1 MPPGSIRP
9 SRASIPDRDRF
20 AELVMGA
27 LDALPE
33 WVHRALDNVEVLV
46 DDDPPE
52 GVDPDT
58 LGLYEGI
65 PLTERGSDYTGVL
78 PDRITLFAMPIVG
91 EAGNDEEALKR
102 VIGETV
108 VHEMAHHFGIDDE
121 RLHEI
126 DRY

>member
-1 MPPGSIRP
+1 MSSDRMSSGP
-9 SRASIPDRDRF
+9 AAPDQERF
-20 AELVMGA
+20 IALVAEA

-33 WVHRALDNVEVLV
+33 WVRRTLDNVDVLV
-46 DDDPPE
+46 DDHPPDE
-52 GVDPDT
+52 IDPDT

-65 PLTERGSDYTGVL
+65 PLTERGSDYSGVL
-78 PDRITLFAMPIVG
+78 PDRITLFAMPIAA
-91 EAGNDEEALKR
+91 EAGPDDDALKR

-108 VHEMAHHFGIDDE
+108 VHEIAHHFGIDDE

>member
-1 MPPGSIRP
+1 MGRRDMSPA
-9 SRASIPDRDRF
+9 RASMPDRDRF
-20 AELVMGA
+20 GELVVEA

-33 WVHRALDNVEVLV
+33 WVHGALDNVEVLV

-52 GVDPDT
+52 GVDPNT

-78 PDRITLFAMPIVG
+78 PDRITLFAIPIVR
-91 EAGNDEEALKR
+91 EAGHDEGALKR

-108 VHEMAHHFGIDDE
+108 VHEIAHHFGIDDD

>member
-1 MPPGSIRP
+1 MSPGSMRLP
-9 SRASIPDRDRF
+9 SAPMPDRDRF
-20 AELVMGA
+20 GELVVEA

-78 PDRITLFAMPIVG
+78 PDRITLFAIPIVG
-91 EAGNDEEALKR
+91 EAGENEDALKQ

-108 VHEMAHHFGIDDE
+108 VHEIAHHFGLDDD
-121 RLHEI
+121 RLHEL

>member
-1 MPPGSIRP
+1 M
-9 SRASIPDRDRF
+9 PDRDRF
-20 AELVMGA
+20 GELVVEA

-46 DDDPPE
+46 DGDPPE

-78 PDRITLFAMPIVG
+78 PDRITLFAIPIVG
-91 EAGNDEEALKR
+91 EAGENEDALKQ

-108 VHEMAHHFGIDDE
+108 VHEIAHHFGIDDD
-121 RLHEI
+121 RLHEL